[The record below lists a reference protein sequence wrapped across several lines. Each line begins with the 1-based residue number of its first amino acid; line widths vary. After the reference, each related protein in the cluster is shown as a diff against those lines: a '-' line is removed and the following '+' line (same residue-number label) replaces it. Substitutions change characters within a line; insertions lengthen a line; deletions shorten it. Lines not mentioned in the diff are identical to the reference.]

1 MRNIRKCR
9 PLQWRNSARARK
21 RLDPIERVRI
31 WRGDASEWLFCD
43 STVAM
48 CRGALCQG
56 IARKTERADRI
67 QPIGGP
73 DRHFGSD
80 LGHHA
85 QRQSLPCRELTNW
98 DLIRIRK
105 EAKNDGVHVLDFVQG
120 YPQGYFCASRAYLL
134 IFVNFALLGAP
145 IHPQCTK
152 MITMTPKCANRNKLG
167 ESYNSMYYMCIF
179 SALKFLT
186 ILHFFVPQCTINA
199 PK

>member
-1 MRNIRKCR
+1 MESGGIGLNFLEKSASGLIFFNRDRAGSRLRNIRKCR

-43 STVAM
+43 STGWTVAM

-73 DRHFGSD
+73 DRHFGSE

-105 EAKNDGVHVLDFVQG
+105 EAKNDVFHVLDFVQD
-120 YPQGYFCASRAYLL
+120 YL
-134 IFVNFALLGAP
+134 
-145 IHPQCTK
+145 
-152 MITMTPKCANRNKLG
+152 R
-167 ESYNSMYYMCIF
+167 
-179 SALKFLT
+179 
-186 ILHFFVPQCTINA
+186 
-199 PK
+199 